1 MNNNYII
8 RKLHEDDYEKYL
20 KLINQFRPTKFTKDK
35 YLEILNK
42 ININSEIWI
51 IELNNELVGTGTIL
65 YEYKFIHDICI
76 LAHIEDIC
84 IDESYR
90 GQKFGKI
97 LINYL
102 INESTQKNC
111 YKITLYCSEE
121 LEKFYKFCNFEK
133 RGIQMAIYIK

>member
-76 LAHIEDIC
+76 LSHIEDIC
-84 IDESYR
+84 IDENHRS
-90 GQKFGKI
+90 QKFGKI
-97 LINYL
+97 LVDHL
-102 INESTQKNC
+102 INEATQKNC

-133 RGIQMAIYIK
+133 KGIQMAIYIK

>member
-65 YEYKFIHDICI
+65 YEYKFIHNISI

-84 IDESYR
+84 IDENYR

-97 LINYL
+97 LVDYL
-102 INESTQKNC
+102 INEANQKNC

-133 RGIQMAIYIK
+133 KGIQMAIYIK